1 MRGKEGTSLHLV
13 SRLVVEEEKQEEN
26 EEEVVVELVEM
37 LGWCRHG
44 SQSVTGR
51 QDTLGRTGKHWETLG
66 DTGRHYSLL
75 TGTGGGTE
83 GGGKYSLS
91 CWAREGEGNSLIF
104 LSADQPVSGH

>member
-66 DTGRHYSLL
+66 DTTHYLLVQVGGR
-75 TGTGGGTE
+75 
-83 GGGKYSLS
+83 
-91 CWAREGEGNSLIF
+91 REEENILCRVGREREREI
-104 LSADQPVSGH
+104 V